1 MSIQSALKN
10 GLLVHQ
16 ALGRLKQL
24 GIAFTPYYLVRE
36 NMGQVAAVEFCAT
49 KVLPEGFS
57 VFSLANEAAQI
68 ASVSGLNN
76 WATST
81 EVSRRLELG
90 HKCVVLSNGEET
102 AGYTWADTA
111 EVNDS
116 MCNYPLADDEAYLYD
131 AFIAEKFRG
140 GGLASKMRLASYA
153 ELHAQGVRQL
163 VSISDCFNTG
173 SIKFK
178 RKLGARPEELFLNLR
193 LGTKQIGN
201 WRLKKYPIDTDIW
214 AVEQTGGKNE

>member
-10 GLLVHQ
+10 GLFIHQ

-24 GIAFTPYYLVRE
+24 GVAITPYYLVRE
-36 NMGQVAAVEFCAT
+36 NMDQVAGVEFCLA

-57 VFSLANEAAQI
+57 VCSLKNDPAHI

-76 WATST
+76 WATAA

-90 HKCVVLSNGEET
+90 HKCVVLRNGEET

-116 MCNYPLADDEAYLYD
+116 MCNYPLAEDEAYLYD
-131 AFIAEKFRG
+131 AFIGESFRG

-153 ELHAQGVRQL
+153 ELYTQGVRKL

-178 RKLGARPEELFLNLR
+178 SKLGARPEELFLNLR
-193 LGTKQIGN
+193 IGAKQIGN
-201 WRLKKYPIDTDIW
+201 WRVKKYPIDTHIW
-214 AVEQTGGKNE
+214 AAE